1 MKPTLYPALLASVLA
16 CLAPPLARA
25 DEKLQYNRDVR
36 PLLTD
41 ACFKC
46 HGPAARK
53 GGVRL
58 DLREEATKPARSG
71 SVPVVPGK
79 AEQSELVRRVFA
91 GTDDEVMPPPS
102 AHKTLKPA
110 EKERLKRWV

>member
-53 GGVRL
+53 GGLRL
-58 DLREEATKPARSG
+58 DVREEAHKPARSKTE
-71 SVPVVPGK
+71 PIAPGK
-79 AEQSELVRRVFA
+79 PEASEVVRRVFA
-91 GTDDEVMPPPS
+91 TDEDAMPPES
-102 AHKTLKPA
+102 AHRTLKPV
-110 EKERLKRWV
+110 EKELIKRW